1 MSENFNK
8 GGRPPVANKCRNCVK
23 VRFDD
28 LEFDKITRM
37 MEIAGETVKAT
48 FIKSLVFGK
57 TFKVHTIDKSMLDY
71 LTKLSALFADY
82 RNIGVNYDIVVRE
95 LKAGFS
101 EKKAMSL
108 LYRLEKETKALAAI
122 TAKVLALTEELH
134 SRWSQK
140 SQ

>member
-8 GGRPPVANKCRNCVK
+8 GGRPTVANPCSHCVML
-23 VRFDD
+23 RFDD
-28 LEFDKITRM
+28 LEFDKLTRM
-37 MEIAGETVKAT
+37 MEVAGETVKAT
-48 FIKSLVFGK
+48 FIKGLVFGK
-57 TFKVHTIDKSMLDY
+57 TFKVHTIDKTMLDY

-82 RNIGVNYDIVVRE
+82 RNIGVNYNIVVKE
-95 LKAGFS
+95 LKSGFT

-108 LYRLEKETKALAAI
+108 LYNLEKETRNLAGV
-122 TAKVLALTEELH
+122 TAKVFALTEEMR